1 MARLDRFDDPA
12 AFLAEA
18 GGFLLQ
24 HEAEH
29 NLMLGL
35 AARLVDEPDGYA
47 EPAYFAAVRRDRATI
62 VAAALR
68 TPPFNLILS
77 RSDDPD
83 AVALLAADALD
94 RFGELP
100 GVLGPS
106 TVAARFAQTWHDLTG
121 APTELAL
128 AQRIHRADRV
138 VPPADVA
145 GSARVWTPDDRPLL
159 LGWIDAFLAEALPA
173 DHPREPTSEHLAR
186 RERDPDAGYLLW
198 EVRAEAVSVAGW
210 GGPTP
215 NGGRIGPVYTPPEH
229 RRRGFASAVTA
240 ALTDRLLRGGK
251 RFCFLFTDLANPT
264 SNAIYR
270 RIGYE
275 PVSDVDE
282 YGFGPTRT

>member
-1 MARLDRFDDPA
+1 MTTLERIDDPA
-12 AFLAEA
+12 SFLRAAGAFLLER
-18 GGFLLQ
+18 
-24 HEAEH
+24 EAEH

-35 AARLVDEPDGYA
+35 AARLVDEPDGYG
-47 EPAYFAAVRRDRATI
+47 EPAYEAVIRRGDGTI

-77 RSDDPD
+77 ELDDPA
-83 AVALLAADALD
+83 AVELLAADALD

-106 TVAARFAQTWHDLTG
+106 TVAARFAETWRELTG

-138 VPPADVA
+138 VPPAGVP
-145 GSARVWTPDDRPLL
+145 GSARVCTRDDRPLL
-159 LGWIDAFLAEALPA
+159 LAWIDAFLAEALPA
-173 DHPREPTSEHLAR
+173 DLPRESTSEHLAR
-186 RERDPDAGYLLW
+186 RERDPDAGYLVW
-198 EVRAEAVSVAGW
+198 ESQGEPVSVAGW

-215 NGGRIGPVYTPPEH
+215 NGNRIGPVYTPPEH

-240 ALTDRLLRGGK
+240 ALTERLLRDGK

-275 PVSDVDE
+275 PVSDVDA
-282 YGFGPTRT
+282 YGFGAKRA